1 MRVTNAWGCFFI
13 GKIVLNPP
21 RPDVQEEAIEATV
34 EDFNRV
40 TSGGSFTVSGAP
52 PDGDHARVFPPSKV
66 TDLEAE
72 FIGDY
77 IQLTW
82 TAPGKVLDK
91 GRGESNGEFKML

>member
-1 MRVTNAWGCFFI
+1 MYLFLFACCGDVDQ
-13 GKIVLNPP
+13 IVLNPP
-21 RPDVQEEAIEATV
+21 RPEIPEATEATV